1 MGSTPGENSL
11 TSNLNQMTALGV
23 EVAYTELDVRHPSL
37 PPSASALTRQGQDYT
52 SVVKSCLNVE
62 KCVGI
67 TIWDFT
73 DKVSTLELVDHAVL
87 I

>member
-1 MGSTPGENSL
+1 MAS
-11 TSNLNQMTALGV
+11 LGV

-37 PPSASALTRQGQDYT
+37 PPSASALARQGQDYA

-67 TIWDFT
+67 TLWDFT
-73 DKVSTLELVDHAVL
+73 DKVSTYELADNAVL
-87 I
+87 N